1 MIGTFTSAL
10 IRVVLDGSL
19 FLLGGFLL
27 AGLLAEFVR
36 SERIAGLLGGGGLR
50 PVFLATILGMPLPL
64 CSCSVV
70 PAARELRRKG
80 ANPGAVVA
88 FLISTPETGVDS
100 ILLTY
105 GYLGPAMAI
114 ARPLAAIVTALAAGI
129 ITLTLSRRGAE
140 PPPTAAPEPD
150 FPEGAH
156 EAEEPAAPGTSLA
169 DRLRRALRH
178 GFVEVFDELAPWL
191 VVAFLLS
198 ALLDAC
204 LGPDALARLLPYP
217 VLGMLAAALVGIPT
231 YVCASG
237 STPVAAI
244 LIAKGLSPGA
254 GLVYMLTG
262 PATNLTTLA
271 VVARLFGRRILVLYL
286 GSIFAVAIAAGF
298 AFDAVISRDAAALLT
313 PGASGTS
320 AALTWLEILAALA
333 FVGLVAAS
341 VKRGSFLHAW
351 KDARAGFGEA
361 RALLRSL
368 RPRVPWRLVT
378 RAAGAAVGIAAA
390 IACASTALLIV
401 RPGERGVVTVLG
413 RVSGE
418 PRRPGAHIVPPWPV
432 GKTRIVPAD
441 RVRVLEV
448 GYRTGSAARSLYPL
462 SGNRLLSE
470 SRYVTGDEN
479 IVDATASVLWHVAD
493 PSRFV
498 FRSADVERSLQGI
511 ARAALTS
518 EIAGTPLDAL
528 YASSRAGIEAAV
540 LARLRSARLDETL
553 GVEVM
558 AVELLYVHAPD
569 EVHAEFRDVASAAED
584 RTTTRNR
591 ALVEQES
598 TVRLAAGEA
607 ARQVLMADAARLS
620 STSQAAS
627 DAHVFERLA
636 AASRRSGG
644 LLAER
649 LYWERMAR
657 ALAGAPKIVLPDP
670 RRFPGVEMWMT
681 PPGRAG
687 AVPAPSSVTPPPTP
701 PN

>member
-10 IRVVLDGSL
+10 IRVLLDGSL

-27 AGLLAEFVR
+27 AGLLAEFVH
-36 SERIAGLLGGGGLR
+36 SERIAGLLGGDGLR
-50 PVFLATILGMPLPL
+50 PVFLATLLGAPLPL

-80 ANPGAVVA
+80 AKPGAVVA
-88 FLISTPETGVDS
+88 FLISTPETGIDS

-105 GYLGPAMAI
+105 GYLGPALAI
-114 ARPLAAIVTALAAGI
+114 ARPVAAIATALAAGV
-129 ITLTLSRRGAE
+129 LTLVVSHREKEPEPPAVAE
-140 PPPTAAPEPD
+140 PDLPEAIRDAVEPVPTQTPL
-150 FPEGAH
+150 
-156 EAEEPAAPGTSLA
+156 AE
-169 DRLRRALRH
+169 RLRRALRH
-178 GFVEVFDELAPWL
+178 GFVEVFDELAFWL
-191 VVAFLLS
+191 VLAFLVS

-204 LGPDALARLLPYP
+204 LGPDALARVLPYP
-217 VLGMLAAALVGIPT
+217 FLGMLAAALAGIPT

-237 STPVAAI
+237 STPVAAV

-262 PATNLTTLA
+262 PATNLPTLA
-271 VVARLFGRRILVLYL
+271 VVARLFGRRILALYL
-286 GSIFAVAIAAGF
+286 GSIFVVAILAGL
-298 AFDAVISRDAAALLT
+298 AFDAVVPRGAAALLP
-313 PGASGTS
+313 PGATATS
-320 AALTWLEILAALA
+320 AALTWLEILAAIA

-351 KDARAGFGEA
+351 KEARAGFGET

-368 RPRVPWRLVT
+368 RPRVPWRLVA
-378 RAAGAAVGIAAA
+378 RAAGAAVGSVAA
-390 IACASTALLIV
+390 IAWASTAFLVV

-493 PSRFV
+493 PSLFV
-498 FRSADVERSLQGI
+498 FRSADVERSLRGI

-518 EIAGTPLDAL
+518 EIAGTTLDAL

-670 RRFPGVEMWMT
+670 RRFPGVELWMT
-681 PPGRAG
+681 PRAG
-687 AVPAPSSVTPPPTP
+687 AVPPVPSSTTPPPTP